1 MVQIGQFMLGLT
13 QNVSLLALLIVGYV
27 WIRRVRQMT
36 PALRDTA
43 IGLLFGLGAVAA
55 ILTSIDL
62 GTGLLLD
69 GRTVLVALAPLFGGW
84 IGALLT
90 DVMAIGFRI
99 WLGGPL
105 HAPWIDMVTASLLG
119 IAFWRLQIRRAL
131 MGRIGRPGL
140 AQIWLLGILISVVNL
155 SLVLLRGHELSAFH
169 AGNLVGTLAAPL
181 LIINP
186 IATAILG
193 VALQREDERLTLQ
206 RRLDEQTD
214 LFQAI
219 FGAMSDGVAVA
230 NAKGELVMRNP
241 KAVELAGAAPDGL
254 PSKDWAATLGTYQ
267 VGSGS
272 HFPEAEIPLMK
283 AVRGENS
290 DDVEMDVVNAGDNQR
305 RTLSV
310 SGRPL
315 VDRDGKPHGGVVVF
329 RDITAQRRVAQD
341 LAKSEM
347 RLKDAISAMES
358 GFALFD
364 AEDRLVLCNDAF
376 IDEGQRQVFGDP
388 IGRSFE
394 EIVRAFTRGDP
405 TAVAAREDP
414 EAWLRWRLELHRN
427 PPQTPTEMLHT
438 DGTWMRFTERVTAEG
453 GRVAIWTDVT
463 ALKQAEL
470 RLRDAIE
477 NIDGGFAL
485 FDRDLRFVI
494 FNQRLLEQYPRSAHL
509 AVVGGRLEDV
519 IRYGAQ
525 QGEYAGVSS
534 PAEVEALVAGVKA
547 SFAGERDVSGE
558 VAMADGRWSLIN
570 RHRTHDGGHVVI
582 RTDVTALKRQQRDLE
597 AANRKLQDHAVELA
611 ALASKLDE
619 EKRRADAANQEKS
632 IFLAGMSHELRT
644 PLNGILG
651 FADMIT
657 QEIYGP
663 VTPRR
668 YRDYAELIHQSGAHL
683 LSLINDILDL
693 SKIEAGKAELH
704 IEALRPRALA
714 EASVT
719 LVARFAR
726 DNDVRLAV
734 DIDPNC
740 KTIHADERSAK
751 QMILNL
757 LSNAVKFTPG
767 GGEVRLSM
775 RCTEGNGAEIAV
787 SDSGLGMSAA
797 ELETALAV
805 YGQVDGG
812 ASHRNGTGLGLPLT
826 KALAELHG
834 GRLEIVSRKGA
845 GTTAT
850 IHLPEGS
857 ARHRERV

>member
-27 WIRRVRQMT
+27 WIRRVPQMT

-69 GRTVLVALAPLFGGW
+69 GRTILVALAPLFGGW
-84 IGALLT
+84 IAALLT

-105 HAPWIDMVTASLLG
+105 HAPWLDMVVASLLG
-119 IAFWRLQIRRAL
+119 IAFWRLQRRR
-131 MGRIGRPGL
+131 GGRPGFL
-140 AQIWLLGILISVVNL
+140 HLWLLGILISGINL
-155 SLVLLRGHELSAFH
+155 SLILLRGAELTAVH
-169 AGNLVGTLAAPL
+169 AGSLFEALAAPL
-181 LIINP
+181 LIVNP
-186 IATAILG
+186 LATAILG
-193 VALQREDERLTLQ
+193 LALQREDDRLDLE

-214 LFQAI
+214 LFKAI
-219 FGAMSDGVAVA
+219 FGAMSDGVTVA
-230 NAKGELVMRNP
+230 NAKGEMVMRNP
-241 KAVELAGAAPDGL
+241 KAVELAGATPKL
-254 PSKDWAATLGTYQ
+254 PAIKDWDLAFGTQ
-267 VGSGS
+267 EVDGDRP
-272 HFPEAEIPLMK
+272 FPGTELPLVR
-283 AVRGENS
+283 AVRGESS
-290 DDVEMDVVNAGDNQR
+290 DDVELDVVRIQDGSR

-315 VDRDGKPHGGVVVF
+315 LDRDGKPRGGVAVF
-329 RDITAQRRVAQD
+329 RDITAQRRAAQA
-341 LAKSEM
+341 LQKSEL
-347 RLKDAISAMES
+347 RLKDAISAMDS
-358 GFALFD
+358 GFALYD
-364 AEDRLVLCNDAF
+364 AEDRLVLCNEAF
-376 IDEGQRQVFGDP
+376 IDEGQRRVFGNP
-388 IGRSFE
+388 IGHSFE
-394 EIVRAFTRGDP
+394 EIVRAFMHGDP

-414 EAWLRWRLELHRN
+414 EAFLRWRLELHRT
-427 PPQTPTEMLHT
+427 PPETPTEMLHT
-438 DGTWMRFTERVTAEG
+438 DGQWMRFTERVTAEG

-463 ALKQAEL
+463 PLKQAEL
-470 RLRDAIE
+470 RLRNAIDNVDA
-477 NIDGGFAL
+477 GFAL
-485 FDRDLRFVI
+485 LDPDLRFVT

-509 AVVGGRLEDV
+509 VVEGARLEDV
-519 IRYGAQ
+519 IRYGAAH
-525 QGEYAGVSS
+525 GEYAGVAA
-534 PAEVEALVAGVKA
+534 PAEIEALIAGVKA

-558 VAMADGRWSLIN
+558 VELADGRWSLVN
-570 RHRTHDGGHVVI
+570 RHRTEDGGHVVI

-597 AANRKLQDHAVELA
+597 AANRKLQDHAAELA

-619 EKRRADAANQEKS
+619 EKHRADAANQEKS
-632 IFLAGMSHELRT
+632 IFLAGMSHEIRT

-663 VTPRR
+663 VAPPR

-693 SKIEAGKAELH
+693 SKIEAGKAELR

-714 EASVT
+714 EAAVT
-719 LVARFAR
+719 LVARLAR
-726 DNDVRLAV
+726 DNGVGLGVDLDPECEAV
-734 DIDPNC
+734 Q
-740 KTIHADERSAK
+740 ADARSAK

-757 LSNAVKFTPG
+757 LSNAVKFTPC
-767 GGEVRLSM
+767 GGEVRLSI
-775 RCTEGNGAEIAV
+775 RRAGASGVEIAV
-787 SDSGLGMSAA
+787 RDNGVGMTEE
-797 ELETALAV
+797 ELRTALAV
-805 YGQVDGG
+805 YGQVDGV
-812 ASHRNGTGLGLPLT
+812 ASRLHGTGLGLPLT

-850 IHLPEGS
+850 IHLPQG
-857 ARHRERV
+857 AAGERRTA